1 MVELYILKGGPQDEY
16 VGKMREEAAKEII
29 YERAEMYNYGMF
41 RHWEIDGAKYY
52 DVGPMTYKVIK
63 IEK

>member
-1 MVELYILKGGPQDEY
+1 MVKLYILSGGPKDDY
-16 VGKMREEAAKEII
+16 VGEMCEEAAKEII

-41 RHWEIDGAKYY
+41 RHWEINGVKYY
-52 DVGPMTYKVIK
+52 DVGPMTYKMVK